1 MCSARCCRHAP
12 CAGSPEAPIDMSSTQ
27 SEARARLLQPEVL
40 AGLGN
45 LELAARAAVEG
56 TLLGLHRSMQFG
68 FSQEFAEYRAYA
80 DGDDPRFIDW
90 NVYARTERI
99 VMKRFQG
106 ETNSHL

>member
-1 MCSARCCRHAP
+1 
-12 CAGSPEAPIDMSSTQ
+12 MSSTQ

-68 FSQEFAEYRAYA
+68 FSQGRSHA
-80 DGDDPRFIDW
+80 
-90 NVYARTERI
+90 
-99 VMKRFQG
+99 MFQG
-106 ETNSHL
+106 GALSGTEVFLVIEIQPISNGVKA